1 LDFEILRFEEI
12 FTIKYLLEFLIY
24 GRLSLFIIWYTYF
37 NKNNDIKNINL
48 NIFLINMG
56 LVLIS
61 YPLYMFRI
69 PFVFEISIVCIL
81 SLLIFKIY
89 HIKLNKKIYIK
100 NLIAICGLY
109 LITDAYIGIPV
120 INTFK
125 INTGDLELLE
135 AFIISIIPR
144 LLQLSILYLK
154 YKIFRGDVNEKFYRK
169 QNS

>member
-69 PFVFEISIVCIL
+69 PFVFDIFTIGIL
-81 SLLIFKIY
+81 SLIIIRMY
-89 HIKLNKKIYIK
+89 HIKFNIKMYIK
-100 NLIAICGLY
+100 NLVIIFFLY
-109 LITDAYIGIPV
+109 LITDASVAIPV
-120 INTFK
+120 INIFK
-125 INTGDLELLE
+125 INTGNLELLE
-135 AFIISIIPR
+135 ASVISIIPR